1 VVIKMRDPSRIP
13 RLISMLESYWEKNP
27 DMRLCQIF
35 SNLAVGTNFSSDP
48 YYLEDDLFEE
58 ILRIKLRDLDALD
71 N

>member
-1 VVIKMRDPSRIP
+1 
-13 RLISMLESYWEKNP
+13 MLESYWEKNP

>member
-1 VVIKMRDPSRIP
+1 MRDPSRIP

-58 ILRIKLRDLDALD
+58 ILRIKLRDLDTPD